1 MIQEQI
7 IEFEDNTELDREMT
21 FEVSEEIKVTT
32 KIKYKKGDVI
42 DRLVCEINSLKSE
55 IELIKDKKILATRE
69 SLVNLWDNEYDER
82 WNKC

>member
-32 KIKYKKGDVI
+32 KIK
-42 DRLVCEINSLKSE
+42 N
-55 IELIKDKKILATRE
+55 
-69 SLVNLWDNEYDER
+69 DN
-82 WNKC
+82 

>member
-7 IEFEDNTELDREMT
+7 LESEDSNELDRDMI

-32 KIKYKKGDVI
+32 KIKYKKGDII

-55 IELIKDKKILATRE
+55 MKQIKNKTILATKE
-69 SLVNLWDNEYDER
+69 SLVNLWDNEYDEQ